1 MDEVEQA
8 LTPLLSDITER
19 RAAFRERSSPFDF
32 AKIHPAD
39 ADEYSSKGWEDHRD
53 LKKRKIMKRPKRLPK
68 MLEDRVW
75 CLMYSMGYPVLN
87 DNGFNIHFNRHDKS
101 RGKKQID
108 VFAKDDETVVVA
120 ECKTRATRG
129 RSDLTNFLHETE
141 NLQKDLA
148 NSIRSHFSAD
158 FNPKILWIYVTEN
171 IIWSEADLT
180 RAEAANVRIITENEL
195 QYFEAYISHVGT
207 AGRHQFLAEFL
218 QGQEIP
224 ELAGIKVAA
233 TKGSFGKQKFY
244 AFTTSA
250 RHLLKIAFVNHQ
262 ALNHP
267 DSRPAYQRMISKSRL
282 KKISE
287 FISGGGYFPTNILVN
302 FTESCKFE
310 PISGQVY
317 GAEGTRFGWL
327 FLPSKYKSAWI
338 IDGQHRL
345 FGFTNLDDDAL
356 DAPLFV
362 IAFEQMDSQK
372 EADLFITINHEQKSV
387 PKGLLV
393 ALQADLKF
401 GSTDPR
407 EGLSALSSA
416 LVRSLS
422 LDASGPLFRR
432 FAVPGVPTAAGQNL
446 TIPEAV
452 KGLNRS
458 ALLGRV
464 VGRKARLPGYLSGAT
479 DEATLVRARKV
490 INGYFAAI
498 MDANP
503 VRWNAG
509 RAGHVSV
516 NPGVRAHLQLM
527 NEALKF
533 LDAKGSIDPHSAT
546 PEMLRSALCDFI
558 KPYLTWIADASDEA
572 VADKFSRKFGEGGVT
587 EYFYALCD
595 LVAPSNVGFGSDE
608 YLAYKERAADE
619 RNLQADKDIT
629 DLQSVISQVVIETL
643 KQVHG
648 EGALSSGD
656 KAYWELGIENF
667 DIRQAAYRKQQ
678 QEPVAKR
685 APKEAYLDLIDFEKI
700 IKQPSNVEHLKPIF
714 SIPLRGVKPNPSKVY
729 LEWLAELNE
738 LRRVTAHKS
747 VYRQFTNEDYDFISW
762 IKREIYDRC
771 ALAGFDL

>member
-1 MDEVEQA
+1 MEDSKQA
-8 LTPLLSDITER
+8 LTPLLSDLTER
-19 RAAFRERSSPFDF
+19 RAAFRERSSAYDF
-32 AKIHPAD
+32 VKIHPAD
-39 ADEYSSKGWEDHRD
+39 VEEYSSDGWEDHRD

-75 CLMYSMGYPVLN
+75 CLMYNMGYPVLN
-87 DNGFNIHFNRHDKS
+87 GRAFNIHFERHDKS
-101 RGKKQID
+101 TGKKQID
-108 VFAKDDETVVVA
+108 VFAKDDETVVVV
-120 ECKTRATRG
+120 ECKTRSSRG
-129 RSDLTNFLHETE
+129 RGDLTNFLHETQ

-158 FNPKILWIYVTEN
+158 FNPKILWVYVTEN

-218 QGQEIP
+218 QGQDIP
-224 ELAGIKVAA
+224 ELAGVKVAA
-233 TKGSFGKQKFY
+233 TKGSFGKQRFY

-267 DSRPAYQRMISKSRL
+267 DSRPAYQRMISKTRL

-287 FISGGGYFPTNILVN
+287 FIEGGGFFPTNILVN
-302 FTESCKFE
+302 FTETCKFE
-310 PISGQVY
+310 PIQGQVY

-327 FLPSKYKSAWI
+327 YLPSKYKSAWI

-362 IAFEQMDSQK
+362 IAFEQMDAQK

-401 GSTDPR
+401 GSADPR

-432 FAVPGVPTAAGQNL
+432 FAVPGVPTADGQNL

-464 VGRKARLPGYLSGAT
+464 VGRKARQSRSSGFCGRTRLARRRVNWRAST
-479 DEATLVRARKV
+479 GFRRARST
-490 INGYFAAI
+490 
-498 MDANP
+498 P
-503 VRWNAG
+503 G
-509 RAGHVSV
+509 RPS
-516 NPGVRAHLQLM
+516 
-527 NEALKF
+527 
-533 LDAKGSIDPHSAT
+533 
-546 PEMLRSALCDFI
+546 
-558 KPYLTWIADASDEA
+558 
-572 VADKFSRKFGEGGVT
+572 
-587 EYFYALCD
+587 
-595 LVAPSNVGFGSDE
+595 LVG
-608 YLAYKERAADE
+608 
-619 RNLQADKDIT
+619 
-629 DLQSVISQVVIETL
+629 
-643 KQVHG
+643 
-648 EGALSSGD
+648 
-656 KAYWELGIENF
+656 
-667 DIRQAAYRKQQ
+667 
-678 QEPVAKR
+678 
-685 APKEAYLDLIDFEKI
+685 
-700 IKQPSNVEHLKPIF
+700 
-714 SIPLRGVKPNPSKVY
+714 
-729 LEWLAELNE
+729 
-738 LRRVTAHKS
+738 
-747 VYRQFTNEDYDFISW
+747 
-762 IKREIYDRC
+762 
-771 ALAGFDL
+771 